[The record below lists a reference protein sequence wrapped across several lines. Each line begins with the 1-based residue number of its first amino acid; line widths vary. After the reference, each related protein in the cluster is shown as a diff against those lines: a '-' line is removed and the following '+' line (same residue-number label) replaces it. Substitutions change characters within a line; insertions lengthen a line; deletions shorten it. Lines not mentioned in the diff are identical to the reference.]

1 MVLQRIQSV
10 WLLVAAV
17 CTLLFCFLPVA
28 SLSMTALDATS
39 DSATLIQ
46 LSDNWALL
54 AVGIVTALLVIVN
67 IFSFKDTRKQ
77 KRMTIIGIILMAV
90 LGCCAAFMVYNVS
103 SCINAEIEWLGSML
117 LLLGAIIF
125 SILAYRGIVH
135 DEKLLRAADRLR

>member
-28 SLSMTALDATS
+28 ALSLNATDAS
-39 DSATLIQ
+39 PDSATLVQ
-46 LSDNWALL
+46 LSDNWVLL
-54 AVGIVTALLVIVN
+54 TVGIVTTLLVIVN
-67 IFSFKDTRKQ
+67 IFSFKDTRRQ
-77 KRMTIIGIILMAV
+77 KLMTIVGIILMAV

-103 SCINAEIEWLGSML
+103 SSINAEIEWLGSML

>member
-90 LGCCAAFMVYNVS
+90 LGCCAAFMVYHVS
-103 SCINAEIEWLGSML
+103 SINAEIEWLGSML

>member
-46 LSDNWALL
+46 LSDNW
-54 AVGIVTALLVIVN
+54 ALLVIVN

>member
-28 SLSMTALDATS
+28 SLSMTALDATA

-90 LGCCAAFMVYNVS
+90 LGCCAAFMVYHVS
-103 SCINAEIEWLGSML
+103 SSNAEIEWLGSML